1 MHRLHLEPRIK
12 SPAVLPTL
20 KKFGGLQK
28 SSLERKSINIL
39 DCIDRIGLDR
49 TERILAKFSTE
60 RSNSKKHL
68 NEDIEIFLKN
78 NAIQFAKEKKSITY
92 LVVDEEEVSLLGYF
106 TLAHKTIEIPESV
119 LSKTKKKRIE
129 RYARFN
135 EVLNAYPVSAFLIA
149 QFGKNYALDEGER
162 ISGNDLMHLAD
173 KELYEIQHRI
183 GGGVKY
189 LDCLDNSKLI
199 DFYQNKQQFQL
210 FDERISEKDGKR

>member
-1 MHRLHLEPRIK
+1 MNC
-12 SPAVLPTL
+12 A
-20 KKFGGLQK
+20 LQ
-28 SSLERKSINIL
+28 RYAINIL
-39 DCIDRIGLDR
+39 DSIDEIGLDE
-49 TERILAKFSTE
+49 TKELLTSFSTI
-60 RSNSKKHL
+60 RSYGEDSL
-68 NEDIEIFLKN
+68 NEDIEIFLKK
-78 NAIQFAKEKKSITY
+78 NAIQFAREKKSITY
-92 LVVDEEEVSLLGYF
+92 LVLDRNTYLLLGYF

-135 EVLNAYPVSAFLIA
+135 EALNAYPVSAFLIA

-162 ISGNDLMHLAD
+162 ISGNDLMRLAD

-183 GGGVKY
+183 GSGVKY

-210 FDERISEKDGKR
+210 FDERISEKDGKRYLQLVKFF

>member
-1 MHRLHLEPRIK
+1 MNC
-12 SPAVLPTL
+12 A
-20 KKFGGLQK
+20 LQ
-28 SSLERKSINIL
+28 RYAINIL
-39 DCIDRIGLDR
+39 DSIDEIGLDE
-49 TERILAKFSTE
+49 TKELLTSFSTI
-60 RSNSKKHL
+60 RSYGEDSL
-68 NEDIEIFLKN
+68 NEDIEIFLKK
-78 NAIQFAKEKKSITY
+78 NAIQFAREKKSITY
-92 LVVDEEEVSLLGYF
+92 LVLDRNTYLLLGYF

-135 EVLNAYPVSAFLIA
+135 ETLNAYPVSAFLIA

-183 GGGVKY
+183 GSGVKY

-210 FDERISEKDGKR
+210 FDERISEKDGKRYLQLVKFF